1 MAEAI
6 RSHRDLR
13 VWQVSMDIVTD
24 IYRVTSRFPKH
35 EQYVLANQM
44 HRAAASVPSNLA
56 EGHALESTRDYLRHI
71 SIARGSLAELD
82 TQLEI
87 ALRLGYLAEH
97 TARPLQQRLT
107 DLGKGL
113 SALRNSLSKYVAE
126 DVTEYNVNAVSV
138 EESPGDIFSSLTP
151 NS

>member
-1 MAEAI
+1 MG
-6 RSHRDLR
+6 
-13 VWQVSMDIVTD
+13 IVTD

-35 EQYVLANQM
+35 EQYALANQM

-87 ALRLGYLAEH
+87 ALRLGYLAES
-97 TARPLQQRLT
+97 TARPLQQRLA

-126 DVTEYNVNAVSV
+126 EVPGYDVDAALV
-138 EESPGDIFSSLTP
+138 EGADGDLLLSLTP
-151 NS
+151 SS